1 MRKLACL
8 TVVLCVSSAASASVL
23 WRGDYESGDISQWSG
38 YEGLPSRFS
47 LVQSPVRQG
56 KYALRV
62 ELHQGDVVFSGT
74 RNEVSNEGAPE
85 VEGNDRWYS
94 WSTMFPA
101 GFPAPQTWQVFT
113 QWHHSGCCGSPP
125 LEFDVLGETIQIS
138 HQGDTILWN
147 TPLVRGV
154 WHDFV
159 IHVYFSPTAGFIE
172 FWYDGV
178 QALRKTAVQ
187 TLNPGESAYLK
198 QGLYRDASI
207 APAAVI
213 FHDGMTIG
221 TTLADVA
228 PQLVVPAVPP
238 PAPADAGVPDAGAA
252 GAPDAGSPAVDAGG
266 AAVDAGAPTA
276 PGDPQD
282 AGVIAALPTD
292 AGAAANDADAGTAPD
307 PAATVPVFTSSL
319 SGSGCSTTGA
329 GVFALLGLLALAL
342 PRRRAR
348 RKRAGSPSSGEVR

>member
-1 MRKLACL
+1 MYKLACIL
-8 TVVLCVSSAASASVL
+8 LCVSSAASASVL
-23 WRGDYESGDISQWSG
+23 WRGDYETGDLSQWTG
-38 YEGLPSRFS
+38 YEGIASRLS

-62 ELHQGDVVFSGT
+62 ELHQGDVAFSGT

-85 VEGNDRWYS
+85 VEGNDHWYA

-159 IHVYFSPTAGFIE
+159 IHVYFSPTAGYIE

-178 QALRKTAVQ
+178 KALGKTSVQ
-187 TLNPGESAYLK
+187 TLNPGEYAYLK

-207 APAAVI
+207 APVAVI

-228 PQLVVPAVPP
+228 PQLVTPVPPP
-238 PAPADAGVPDAGAA
+238 PAPVDAGVPDAGVT
-252 GAPDAGSPAVDAGG
+252 DAGSPAVDAGPHVEPG
-266 AAVDAGAPTA
+266 APPDAGAIAAPPQDAGTAANDVDAGA
-276 PGDPQD
+276 
-282 AGVIAALPTD
+282 
-292 AGAAANDADAGTAPD
+292 APD
-307 PAATVPVFTSSL
+307 PAETVPVSASSL
-319 SGSGCSTTGA
+319 GAGGCSTTGA
-329 GVFALLGLLALAL
+329 GVLALLGLLSIAL

-348 RKRAGSPSSGEVR
+348 RKSAGSPSNGGVR